1 MTSRSR
7 LPGAAALAASL
18 AFVPHALLA
27 QAPTTATGAVVLEV
41 RPHAGD
47 TVAVRLEQSVEM
59 TGARR
64 IAGRDSTAR
73 VTSSMIMLA
82 RTVIESVAPDYSVVT
97 MRTDSVQVRSS
108 DDHEADMR
116 ARAEAALRGTTSRMR
131 ILPDGTA
138 EGLDSSL
145 GPQGSALL
153 AVMPAT
159 LPTTAVTVG
168 SRWTRSMKIPAVN
181 AAKGAG
187 EVRTTFRLDSLTAGG
202 RFAWISMKG
211 TLRRD
216 ESAPLSRSGD
226 QAGSLSGTLVGSMR
240 LDRRRGWV
248 VATYTDMTVK
258 STVSTA
264 GAPGVPMHV
273 TVHVTQAMRAEER
286 D

>member
-7 LPGAAALAASL
+7 LHGAAALAASL
-18 AFVPHALLA
+18 ALVPRAVLA
-27 QAPTTATGAVVLEV
+27 QAPATATGAVVLEV

-47 TVAVRLEQSVEM
+47 TVVVRLEQSVEM

-64 IAGRDSTAR
+64 IGGRDSTAR
-73 VTSSMIMLA
+73 ITSSMIMLA

-97 MRTDSVQVRSS
+97 MRTDSVQLRSS

-116 ARAEAALRGTTSRMR
+116 TRAEAALRGTTSRLR

-145 GPQGSALL
+145 GPKGSALL

-159 LPTTAVTVG
+159 LPTAAVTVG

-202 RFAWISMKG
+202 RYAWISMKG

-216 ESAPLSRSGD
+216 ESAPMSGGGD
-226 QAGSLSGTLVGSMR
+226 RAGALTGTLIGSMK

-248 VATYTDMTVK
+248 VSTFTDMTVR
-258 STVSTA
+258 STVTTSA
-264 GAPGVPMHV
+264 APDVPLKV
-273 TVHVTQAMRAEER
+273 TVRVMQTMRADDRE
-286 D
+286 